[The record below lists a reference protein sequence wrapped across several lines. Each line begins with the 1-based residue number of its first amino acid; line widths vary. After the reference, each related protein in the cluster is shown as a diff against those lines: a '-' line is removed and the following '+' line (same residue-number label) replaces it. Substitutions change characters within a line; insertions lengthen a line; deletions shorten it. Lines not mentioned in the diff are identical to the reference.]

1 MKESER
7 KKLQGARLAA
17 VRMAAGFK
25 SAREAALENGW
36 TESTYRS
43 HENGTRT
50 IGPDDAEKYAKV
62 YRAKGSQADAAR
74 ILFGSGREV
83 VDEADDELAPSV
95 SDGTKETVP
104 SSMPAFVTATYG
116 GIVEATAFRPVDDIV
131 DPDRGAQMV
140 PRDERYPRGE
150 YIIFDVVGDSMNAAD
165 PPIQAGARV
174 VAIRVDDPYRPIALQ
189 TGDIV
194 VVRRVQQQGGLVE
207 LSVKELELG
216 ETETLYLPRSK
227 SKRHQPIRVRKDL
240 NADDETVVEV
250 LGLVIDVMTK
260 VRRR

>member
-7 KKLQGARLAA
+7 KKLQGVRLAA
-17 VRMAAGFK
+17 ARMAAGFR

-36 TESTYRS
+36 TESSYRS

-50 IGPDDAEKYAKV
+50 IGPDDAEKYARA
-62 YRAKGSQADAAR
+62 YRARGAQTDAAR
-74 ILFGSGREV
+74 MLFGSGREV
-83 VDEADDELAPSV
+83 VDEPDEESI
-95 SDGTKETVP
+95 P
-104 SSMPAFVTATYG
+104 SSPAADNQPTSGPLPAFVLATYG
-116 GIVEATAFRPVDDIV
+116 GIVEATAFRPVDDII
-131 DPDRGAQMV
+131 DPDRGPEMV
-140 PRDERYPRGE
+140 PRDERYPRGD
-150 YIIFDVVGDSMNAAD
+150 YVVFDVVGDSMNAAD
-165 PPIQAGARV
+165 PPIQAGSRV
-174 VAIRVDDPYRPIALQ
+174 VTIRVDDPYRPIALQ

-194 VVRRVQQQGGLVE
+194 VVRRTQQQGGLVE

-216 ETETLYLPRSK
+216 EAETLYLPRSK

-240 NADDETVVEV
+240 TAEDETVVEV